1 MKKYVIISLLALIAF
16 TASAQEGS
24 KIRFGLRGGVN
35 LTEFTLKNTDLNSEN
50 RVGFFVGP
58 TVKFSLPVVG
68 LGVDLSALYNHRES
82 KLAEETVKQNTVDIP
97 LNVRYSIGLGNMANI
112 FLAAGPQIAFNLGDK
127 EVDLDNVNDWR
138 FKDSFFSVNVGG
150 GVTISHIEVSARYNI
165 PIGNTSDAR
174 LDKTADKVFHAKT
187 NNWQVG
193 LAYYF

>member
-68 LGVDLSALYNHRES
+68 LGVDLSALYNHKES

-174 LDKTADKVFHAKT
+174 LRDTTDKVFHTKT

>member
-1 MKKYVIISLLALIAF
+1 MKKYVIVSLLALMSF

-165 PIGNTSDAR
+165 PIGNTGDAR
-174 LDKTADKVFHAKT
+174 LRDTTDKVFHAKT

>member
-97 LNVRYSIGLGNMANI
+97 LIVRYSIGLGNMANI
-112 FLAAGPQIAFNLGDK
+112 FLSAGPQIAFNLGDK

-174 LDKTADKVFHAKT
+174 LRDTTDKVFHAKT